1 MINLLFHFIYFC
13 VFISLGEMDSFIKFY
28 FFYPFF
34 VLFFHVISVTQKH
47 FFFIFALLHI
57 NIYMLHI
64 L

>member
-1 MINLLFHFIYFC
+1 
-13 VFISLGEMDSFIKFY
+13 MDSFIKFY

-34 VLFFHVISVTQKH
+34 VLFFHVISVTQKP

-64 L
+64 LWKDEKMGIKRCK